1 VSGSLRSG
9 SHARCAVAARG
20 FTLIELLVVI
30 AIIAILIG
38 LLLPAVQKV
47 REAAARMSCSNNLK
61 QLSLACHNYQDANGS
76 LPPSRI
82 ARDAYATWAVVI
94 MPYIEGDNTY
104 KLWDVALGYADQT
117 PQARQ
122 ATIKIFFCPSKG
134 RSTLISPSNQNRPGT
149 GIPHGTY
156 NGQPRDLS
164 GACGDYACCAGDGT
178 ARNQRGANG
187 AMINGNVYNPAPPG
201 PQSGENG
208 IDQPN
213 TNPPALPLIPIRG
226 FRGYTKLETITDGT
240 SNTLL
245 LGEKHV
251 VRGREG
257 LENTGDHSFYNGI
270 GYNSAQR
277 VAGPSYPLA
286 RDPLDTTARFSDRFG
301 GPHTGIVMFA
311 FCDGSIKGIRT
322 SIDSV
327 TLQRLAIRNDGLV
340 ITGDY

>member
-1 VSGSLRSG
+1 MVRPRLRS
-9 SHARCAVAARG
+9 G

-47 REAAARMSCSNNLK
+47 REAAARMQCSNNLK
-61 QLSLACHNYQDANGS
+61 QLSLACHNYHDALGT
-76 LPPSRI
+76 LPPSRV
-82 ARDAYATWAVVI
+82 ARDAYATWPVLV
-94 MPYIEGDNTY
+94 MPYIEGDNIY
-104 KLWDVALGYADQT
+104 KLWNVPLGYADQT
-117 PQARQ
+117 LQAR
-122 ATIKIFFCPSKG
+122 TSYSKIFFCPARG
-134 RSTLISPSNQNRPGT
+134 APRISPSNQNRPGT

-156 NGQPRDLS
+156 QGQPRDLS

-178 ARNQRGANG
+178 RRNQRGATG
-187 AMINGNVYNPAPPG
+187 AMISGMVTDPAGRG

-213 TNPPALPLIPIRG
+213 ANPPTLPLVPIRG
-226 FRGYTKLETITDGT
+226 FRGYTTLQTITDGT
-240 SNTLL
+240 SNTFL

-257 LENTGDHSFYNGI
+257 RENTGDHSYYNGI

-286 RDPLDTTARFSDRFG
+286 RHPLDTSARFSDRFG
-301 GPHTGIVMFA
+301 GPHTNIVMFA
-311 FCDGSIKGIRT
+311 MCDGSIRSIRT
-322 SIDSV
+322 SID
-327 TLQRLAIRNDGLV
+327 TANLRRLAMRSDTQV
-340 ITGDY
+340 ITTDF